1 MRRQSRDDL
10 HERVGT
16 LELVEELVELLQGEL
31 GVHSLT
37 LVALIQQVHLQV
49 DEALPV
55 LLDVRV
61 CGGDGEFE
69 IEVDQLRVVDLFQKL
84 GSRRGGTA
92 RLLYRLDGLDHTR
105 EGRGRDTAVPLQ
117 ELVQLTAFTSFS
129 LIN

>member
-1 MRRQSRDDL
+1 VSEKIILRWQSRDDL

-31 GVHSLT
+31 GVHGLT

-55 LLDVRV
+55 LLDVGV

-69 IEVDQLRVVDLFQKL
+69 IEVYQL
-84 GSRRGGTA
+84 
-92 RLLYRLDGLDHTR
+92 
-105 EGRGRDTAVPLQ
+105 
-117 ELVQLTAFTSFS
+117 
-129 LIN
+129 